1 MRYPIYFHGSI
12 PMQDIADALAGIG
25 VHLITDSAGRMNA
38 DNVPRIIR
46 KDSPNVVQLK
56 VKRGQR

>member
-25 VHLITDSAGRMNA
+25 VHMVTDTAGRMNA
-38 DNVPRIIR
+38 DSVPRFIR
-46 KDSPNVVQLK
+46 KDSPNVVQITK
-56 VKRGQR
+56 KRRA